1 MHYLRVCLGM
11 YCTVILNNTYQ
22 AIRFVMFFV
31 VCILSCHFHPS
42 ERATLWMLDEDKNTK
57 KKTLWS
63 RVASG
68 VDGVIE
74 APLKGSLVGE
84 SVQSGE
90 IINIADAY
98 QDSRF
103 DSDIDKQT
111 GFHTESVLVVPVR
124 DDEGKIIGAIQMINK
139 KDDEGNRCSFG
150 EGDIKCVKMLGSHVS
165 CFKRVVAAG

>member
-1 MHYLRVCLGM
+1 
-11 YCTVILNNTYQ
+11 
-22 AIRFVMFFV
+22 
-31 VCILSCHFHPS
+31 
-42 ERATLWMLDEDKNTK
+42 MLDEDKNTQ

-90 IINIADAY
+90 IINIEDAY

-103 DSDIDKQT
+103 DSDIDKRT

-124 DDEGKIIGAIQMINK
+124 DDGGKIIGAIQMINK
-139 KDDEGNRCSFG
+139 KDDEGNGCSFG

-165 CFKRVVAAG
+165 CFKRVVDAG